1 MKTVFTAKIKNNLE
15 ILECMPAYTLDE
27 VLMNTKDIQN
37 ADKAKYSTLIATLYT
52 HALKLNTNKR
62 CTAISFLK
70 EFRAVI
76 FYIMQHFNSDE
87 IFTDLDLFDAM
98 DAYYRYRSAQP
109 VLNILNS
116 KPHKYFLSQEDA
128 IANIHN

>member
-15 ILECMPAYTLDE
+15 ILECMPAYTLEE
-27 VLMNTKDIQN
+27 VLRNTKDVQN
-37 ADKAKYSTLIATLYT
+37 ADKAKYSTLIAALYAR
-52 HALKLNTNKR
+52 ALKLNEDKQHT
-62 CTAISFLK
+62 TISFLK

-76 FYIMQHFNSDE
+76 FYIMPHFSNNE
-87 IFTDLDLFDAM
+87 IFTELDLSDAM
-98 DAYYRYRSAQP
+98 TVYYRYRVAQP

-116 KPHKYFLSQEDA
+116 KPRKYFLSQEHA